1 MRARKPA
8 SFWRENVIDV
18 VILLRVLEEC
28 RGSGNESQSVII
40 LRLRDNVTSLSI
52 KKKIPYF
59 LGEKEV
65 Q

>member
-1 MRARKPA
+1 M
-8 SFWRENVIDV
+8 IDV

>member
-1 MRARKPA
+1 M
-8 SFWRENVIDV
+8 IDV

-28 RGSGNESQSVII
+28 RGSGNESESVGGLII
-40 LRLRDNVTSLSI
+40 LRLRDNLTSLSI

-59 LGEKEV
+59 FGEKEM